1 MHRYELSDKEE
12 QIRKDVEHLFDVN
25 PVSRDIDI
33 SEYDWEIDWVNLDD
47 IDFETEDHEEQSNV
61 ALRERRVA
69 VEKAQLTVGEGNP
82 IIVVGNDN
90 VLIEGFTR
98 YNLLKNH
105 FEESPIPVYRAMPT
119 AEAEMDIESETTS
132 AVSAS
137 E

>member
-33 SEYDWEIDWVNLDD
+33 SEYGWEIDWVNLDD

-82 IIVVGNDN
+82 IIVVGEDN

-98 YNLLKNH
+98 YNLLKEH

-119 AEAEMDIESETTS
+119 SEVEMDVESETTS
-132 AVSAS
+132 TVSAS